1 MSTRDFT
8 FRAIRALALEILAC
22 LVIAGCTVG
31 PNFVPPTA
39 ATPPQVFERTDAA
52 QAPSKATETEF
63 NSDWWTLFN
72 DPTLNALEKQLAD
85 ANLDVAAAS
94 ARLRQSRAGQ
104 RIAGAAEL
112 PTLDGAASYDRERGS
127 PNGILSLLGVPSLGP
142 ESQNASGK
150 TPLGVAP
157 IPGSKGSPAYNL
169 YQMGFDA
176 SWELDIWGGA
186 RRGVEEAS
194 ALSDGSYEDRN
205 AVLLSARAELARD
218 YVELRDSQQL
228 LNIAKQ
234 NLEIARNTTKLT
246 QIRERDGVTTDL
258 DVANASAQ
266 AASIESLIPTLETQ
280 CETRINAIGV
290 LLDEEPGALKQTL
303 GEPQEVPELPG
314 QVPIGFPSELAQ
326 RRPDIRR
333 AEAQL
338 HAATASIGVAKADF
352 YPHISLNGSAGFQ
365 SLQLTSLAS
374 WASGQFVLGPSITM
388 PIFEGGRLK
397 GTLQL
402 REAQQQEAAIVYK
415 RTVLEAWREVDDA
428 LVAYDAEQLRRDK
441 LKEVVALNQRALA
454 VAQQRYKA
462 GALDY
467 LDVLNVQKQLLEG
480 QSNLEQSQATAAA
493 NLIEL
498 CKALGG
504 GWESTYAGQTPQAD
518 KGTAASQSQPVQAEQ
533 NASIT
538 AKAD

>member
-1 MSTRDFT
+1 MRMHDLSL
-8 FRAIRALALEILAC
+8 RAIGALALEILAC

-31 PNFVPPTA
+31 PNFVPPTTS
-39 ATPPQVFERTDAA
+39 TPPQVFERTEAA
-52 QAPSKATETEF
+52 QAPSKAVEAGF
-63 NSDWWTLFN
+63 NPEWWTLFD

-112 PTLDGAASYDRERGS
+112 PTLDAAASYDRERGS

-142 ESQNASGK
+142 QSQSASGT

-169 YQMGFDA
+169 YQMGFDS

-186 RRGVEEAS
+186 RRGVEAAS
-194 ALSDGSYEDRN
+194 ALSDASYEDRN

-218 YVELRDSQQL
+218 YIELRDTQSL

-234 NLEIARNTTKLT
+234 NLEIARDTTKLT

-266 AASIESLIPTLETQ
+266 AASIESLIPTLESQ
-280 CETRINAIGV
+280 CETTINAMGV
-290 LLDEEPGALKQTL
+290 LLGEEPGALKPML
-303 GEPQEVPELPG
+303 SEPHDVPDLPR
-314 QVPIGFPSELAQ
+314 QVPIGFPSELVQ

-352 YPHISLNGSAGFQ
+352 YPRISLNGSAGFQ
-365 SLQLTSLAS
+365 SLQLSSLAS
-374 WASGQFVLGPSITM
+374 WASGQFVFGPSITM

-428 LVAYDAEQLRRDK
+428 LVAYDAEQLRSIK
-441 LKEVVALNQRALA
+441 LKEVVGLNQRALA
-454 VAQQRYKA
+454 VAQQRYKS

-480 QSNLEQSQATAAA
+480 ESNLEQSQASAAA
-493 NLIEL
+493 NLITL

-504 GWESTYAGQTPQAD
+504 GWESTYADQTPQVD
-518 KGTAASQSQPVQAEQ
+518 GGTAASQRVQPEHDT
-533 NASIT
+533 STT